1 MERPIIIWLKD
12 DGKITKE
19 TLEEVARK
27 AYEQGYED
35 GKSSNWYISTPGYKY
50 LDSINARTTT
60 TTNPKDICVEWTCSD
75 TCDHKAPYCG

>member
-35 GKSSNWYISTPGYKY
+35 GKQHAWTITSPITSPYTPITWTG
-50 LDSINARTTT
+50 TEV
-60 TTNPKDICVEWTCSD
+60 PKDGITVSCISLDGTS
-75 TCDHKAPYCG
+75 YSG

>member
-35 GKSSNWYISTPGYKY
+35 GKNSNW
-50 LDSINARTTT
+50 SITQPWWGTNVKCTTS
-60 TTNPKDICVEWTCSD
+60 NPKDICVEWTSSD
-75 TCDHKAPYCG
+75 TLDQKPPYYG

>member
-35 GKSSNWYISTPGYKY
+35 GKKASFITAPPYTYPCTYTYKSGD
-50 LDSINARTTT
+50 LTVSEVDTFN
-60 TTNPKDICVEWTCSD
+60 DIYP
-75 TCDHKAPYCG
+75 PYCG

>member
-35 GKSSNWYISTPGYKY
+35 GKNSNWFATQPWW
-50 LDSINARTTT
+50 DINVKTVPCTTS
-60 TTNPKDICVEWTCSD
+60 NPKDICVEWTSSD
-75 TCDHKAPYCG
+75 TLDQKPPYSG

>member
-35 GKSSNWYISTPGYKY
+35 GKNVPWYVRGRDYI
-50 LDSINARTTT
+50 T
-60 TTNPKDICVEWTCSD
+60 TTNPKDIYVKWTSSD
-75 TCDHKAPYCG
+75 TAVPPYYG

>member
-12 DGKITKE
+12 DGKITRE

-35 GKSSNWYISTPGYKY
+35 GKNVPWFVRGHDYI
-50 LDSINARTTT
+50 TTAT
-60 TTNPKDICVEWTCSD
+60 SKDICVEWTSAD
-75 TCDHKAPYCG
+75 TCDPKPPYCG